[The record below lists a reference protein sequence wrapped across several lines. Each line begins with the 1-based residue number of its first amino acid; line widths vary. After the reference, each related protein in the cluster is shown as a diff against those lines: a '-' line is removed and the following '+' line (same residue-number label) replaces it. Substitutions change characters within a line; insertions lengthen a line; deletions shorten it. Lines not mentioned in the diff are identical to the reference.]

1 MKITNETAD
10 MMMDFATYIYTQL
23 TKGNASENET
33 RDFVT
38 DAFLSF
44 CDFAGIEEVKEEDE
58 DAIYDDVDEIG
69 YNPYIGGYDYD
80 C

>member
-23 TKGNASENET
+23 TKGNVSEDET

-44 CDFAGIEEVKEEDE
+44 CNFAGIEEVEEENEDE
-58 DAIYDDVDEIG
+58 IYDDVDEIG